1 MNRRG
6 EDNRRFASTLP
17 FTDQCCRFEPVQVGH
32 LDIEQDERALLRRN
46 LCAFRKWP
54 CDSLHQHAAE
64 LGSRLVAGQPS
75 FAS

>member
-6 EDNRRFASTLP
+6 EDDRRFASTLP

-46 LCAFRKWP
+46 LSAFVRKWP
-54 CDSLHQHAAE
+54 WT
-64 LGSRLVAGQPS
+64 R
-75 FAS
+75 